1 MNSPQLNGSFIARNV
16 DPGMTLSSMLL
27 VCTDGKPSNLLRA
40 NVGWWQIL
48 LQKSV
53 ATFLVGDWLGYDP
66 RREQAMMGRLSHGQ
80 KQFFYSFLLKET
92 VQHDLLA
99 RKIAAVLDLSWVHS
113 ESCKQEL
120 NALRR

>member
-1 MNSPQLNGSFIARNV
+1 
-16 DPGMTLSSMLL
+16 
-27 VCTDGKPSNLLRA
+27 
-40 NVGWWQIL
+40 
-48 LQKSV
+48 
-53 ATFLVGDWLGYDP
+53 
-66 RREQAMMGRLSHGQ
+66 MMGRLSHGQ
-80 KQFFYSFLLKET
+80 KQFFYSFLLEET